1 MKSSAPFSLNG
12 LLKALCA
19 LCIWVA
25 STAATPVLVPDVSQD
40 KISIQGDFNGA
51 QLLLFGAIT
60 YPPGTQNR
68 ERADIVVVLKGPTE
82 SIVLREKQQVAGI
95 WLNAASSE
103 FRSAPGYY
111 AVASSKPLEEIVDD
125 KTADIY
131 ELGLDHLQLSPAGAI
146 DNKELDRFITGLV
159 DLNTRGRLY
168 KNLPNSVEITDSV
181 LYKARINLPASVPV
195 GKYSAETFLII
206 DGRVEAAEIKDIT
219 IEKIGMGR
227 FITNLSQENGFVY
240 GLLAVL
246 LSVVLGWAAGYLF
259 RKM

>member
-1 MKSSAPFSLNG
+1 MTG
-12 LLKALCA
+12 LGSKWTKALFGLAA
-19 LCIWVA
+19 LFLV
-25 STAATPVLVPDVSQD
+25 TANTPILVPDVSQD
-40 KISIQGDFNGA
+40 KISIKGDFNGA

-95 WLNAASSE
+95 WINAASSE

-111 AVASSKPLEEIVDD
+111 AVASSRPVEEIVDD

-146 DNKELDRFITGLV
+146 ESRELSRFTNGLV
-159 DLNTRGRLY
+159 DLNSRGSLY

-181 LYKARINLPASVPV
+181 LYQARINLPASVPV
-195 GKYSAETFLII
+195 GEYSAETFLII

-227 FITNLSQENGFVY
+227 FITNLSQENGFIY

-246 LSVVLGWAAGYLF
+246 ISVIFGWGAGYLF

>member
-1 MKSSAPFSLNG
+1 MTDTRSKFTKIIAGLGILFLATANAP
-12 LLKALCA
+12 
-19 LCIWVA
+19 I
-25 STAATPVLVPDVSQD
+25 LVPDVSQD
-40 KISIQGDFNGA
+40 KISIKGDFNGA

-60 YPPGTQNR
+60 YPAGTRNR
-68 ERADIVVVLKGPTE
+68 DRADIVVVLKGPTE
-82 SIVLREKQQVAGI
+82 SIVLREKQKIAGI
-95 WLNAASSE
+95 WINAASSE

-111 AVASSKPLEEIVDD
+111 AVASSRPVGEIVDA

-146 DNKELDRFITGLV
+146 DSKELGRFTSGLV
-159 DLNTRGRLY
+159 DLNTRSSLY

-181 LYKARINLPASVPV
+181 LYQARINLPASVPV

-219 IEKIGMGR
+219 IEKIGLGR
-227 FITNLSQENGFVY
+227 FITNLSQQNGFVY

-246 LSVVLGWAAGYLF
+246 ISVIFGWGAGYIF